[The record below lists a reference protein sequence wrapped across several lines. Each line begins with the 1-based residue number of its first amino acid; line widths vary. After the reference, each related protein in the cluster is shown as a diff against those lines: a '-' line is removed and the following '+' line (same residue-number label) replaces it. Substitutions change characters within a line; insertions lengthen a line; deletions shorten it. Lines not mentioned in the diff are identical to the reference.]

1 MMIKINENELNDFI
15 KVVEQIS
22 GNNLTAKRDILLI
35 KLPKFLKE
43 LGINS
48 LSELNEKVS
57 FNRNLKQETMDFI
70 TVCETYFF
78 RELEQLKDVIF
89 YIKSLDRPVNI
100 LCAPCSSGEEV
111 YSLAILASEN
121 FIKGMNIIGIDIN
134 KKMIDRCNEMVYS
147 ERSVS
152 RLNLNQKKR
161 FFDVKNGMYHL
172 KKETL
177 ACRCRFELCNVF
189 DDALFRLGKF
199 DLIFSRNMMIYFDQD
214 FKIKLM
220 ERFHRILNKEGR
232 IYPGK
237 SDLVPETAYFEKNF
251 SAGGIYYNRV
261 D

>member
-1 MMIKINENELNDFI
+1 MIKIHENELNDFI
-15 KVVEQIS
+15 KIVGQIS
-22 GNNLTAKRDILLI
+22 GNNLTAKRDILLT

-43 LGINS
+43 LGLNN
-48 LSELNEKVS
+48 LSELNDRVM
-57 FNRNLKQETMDFI
+57 FQRNLKQETIDFI

-78 RELEQLKDVIF
+78 RELEQLKDVIY
-89 YIKSLDRPVNI
+89 YIKALERPVNI
-100 LCAPCSSGEEV
+100 LCAPCASGEEV

-121 FIKGMNIIGIDIN
+121 LIKDINILGIDIN
-134 KKMIDRCNEMVYS
+134 KKMIDRCSEMTYS

-152 RLNLNQKKR
+152 RLNLAEKKR
-161 FFDVKNGMYHL
+161 FFEKKDDMYHL

-199 DLIFSRNMMIYFDQD
+199 DIIFSRNMMIYFDQD

-237 SDLVPETAYFEKNF
+237 SDHIPDTAYFEKNF
-251 SAGGIYYNRV
+251 SASGIYYSKV